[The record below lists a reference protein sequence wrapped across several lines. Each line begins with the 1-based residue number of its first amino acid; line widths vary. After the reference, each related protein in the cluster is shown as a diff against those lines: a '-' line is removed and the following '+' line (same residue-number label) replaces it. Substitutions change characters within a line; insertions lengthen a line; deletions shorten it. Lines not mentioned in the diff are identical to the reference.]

1 MGWGFIPLI
10 PVPRKYATGPGGALY
25 LNIHDGA
32 VLISIPARGYLY
44 YNVYYAY
51 MYITI
56 DNLYSVVIIL
66 TCRASTVHSTFTNR
80 SIISLVSQRTPH
92 KSRRKVNNLYDIVTQ
107 GLRVKIQ
114 KMFVRTILIID
125 FIQ

>member
-10 PVPRKYATGPGGALY
+10 PLLRKYATGPGGALY

-44 YNVYYAY
+44 NVYYVY
-51 MYITI
+51 TCITI
-56 DNLYSVVIIL
+56 DHLYSVVIIL
-66 TCRASTVHSTFTNR
+66 TCRASTIHSTFTNR

-92 KSRRKVNNLYDIVTQ
+92 KSRRKVNYLYGVDSH
-107 GLRVKIQ
+107 LRAKS
-114 KMFVRTILIID
+114 
-125 FIQ
+125 